1 MNAPAPATRD
11 SRTFSTSCPIK
22 DHVKILLKRSILIE
36 TNKTTKELKQAAP
49 YITAYV
55 FFWSCIYLYNYWS
68 EFNIN
73 PLPYISFNEII
84 TNSSAIISQASI
96 FALIILAIEAIMP
109 NIFREHITKEDTE
122 KNTMQLT
129 MYLVAG
135 AITIGVFFKW
145 GNDYEYLRYLTY
157 ATMIAA
163 ARPLSLTEFFQ
174 KSFSSYPTRVAIAAF
189 TIFLPISAT
198 ITPTYKA
205 YDIRNNKGEQDIIT
219 RTSGLCKN
227 GCILVGKLG
236 DYFMILD
243 NSNIPHMLKS
253 SEMSIFSISQIKF
266 K

>member
-1 MNAPAPATRD
+1 M
-11 SRTFSTSCPIK
+11 
-22 DHVKILLKRSILIE
+22 IE
-36 TNKTTKELKQAAP
+36 TNRTTKQLKQAAP

-68 EFNIN
+68 AFNIN

-96 FALIILAIEAIMP
+96 FALIILIIEAITP
-109 NIFREHITKEDTE
+109 KIFREQITEEDKE
-122 KNTMQLT
+122 KNTLQLA
-129 MYLVAG
+129 MYLIAG
-135 AITIGVFFKW
+135 AITTAAFFIW

-157 ATMIAA
+157 STMIAA
-163 ARPLSLTEFFQ
+163 TRPLSLTEFFQ
-174 KSFSSYPTRVAIAAF
+174 KSFDSYPTRVAIASF
-189 TIFLPISAT
+189 TIFLPISAI

-243 NSNIPHMLKS
+243 KSNIPHMLKS
-253 SEMSIFSISQIKF
+253 SEMPIFSISQIKF